1 MMRSSYIY
9 SLGDLLEEASS
20 GVSTQLS
27 LYHHDPFKIKKK
39 MKPSDLSY
47 LCRLPVSVDLA
58 EKHTLPF
65 LNKDQINRLM
75 GRIKKTMRAMV
86 RRSGLGI

>member
-27 LYHHDPFKIKKK
+27 LYHHDLFKIK
-39 MKPSDLSY
+39 
-47 LCRLPVSVDLA
+47 
-58 EKHTLPF
+58 
-65 LNKDQINRLM
+65 
-75 GRIKKTMRAMV
+75 
-86 RRSGLGI
+86 RRR